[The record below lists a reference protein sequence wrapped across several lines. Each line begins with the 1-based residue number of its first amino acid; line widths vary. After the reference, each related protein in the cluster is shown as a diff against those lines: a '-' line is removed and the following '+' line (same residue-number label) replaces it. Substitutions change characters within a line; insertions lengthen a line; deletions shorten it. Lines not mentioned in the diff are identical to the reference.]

1 MDAVAAFV
9 AGGSSGWGA
18 TEGSVAVAGI
28 PAVEVFGV
36 QTGWEEETVRE
47 AAGIVREAAGIVR
60 EAAGS

>member
-1 MDAVAAFV
+1 MGAVAAFV
-9 AGGSSGWGA
+9 AGGSSGRGA

-47 AAGIVREAAGIVR
+47 AAGIVREAAG
-60 EAAGS
+60 S